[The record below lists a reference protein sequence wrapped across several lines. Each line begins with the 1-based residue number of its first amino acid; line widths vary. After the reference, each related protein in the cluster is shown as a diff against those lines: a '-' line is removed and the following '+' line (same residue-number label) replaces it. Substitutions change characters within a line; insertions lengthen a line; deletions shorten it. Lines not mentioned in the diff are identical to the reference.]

1 MTALAQARLTKRIGP
16 AYPDFVQ
23 GEIAYAGVAASTS
36 IYHGSVVGLN
46 SSGYAGPASATFS
59 NVIGCADLMPT
70 TTGGVV
76 NNSAGSN
83 GDLTIRVR
91 TGVFKFVNSSSTDA
105 ITNAWIGKPC
115 FVVDDNIVAKTSSAG
130 TRPVCGIVWFVDS
143 DGVWVQ
149 MGPGLGNTSVINMPV
164 TLHEF
169 FAQDAAA
176 GTTTAEQTIALTREA
191 FTVSNIS
198 INPTGALTASDSV
211 YATITIATRDGV
223 GGSGTTLATLVT
235 NVASGNWSAFT
246 RKNLTLSTTAIV
258 AGGIITWTV
267 AKASTGTQLPAL
279 VAEITGY
286 RY

>member
-23 GEIAYAGVAASTS
+23 GETAFPGVAASTS
-36 IYHGSVVGLN
+36 IYHGAVVGLN

-70 TTGGVV
+70 TTGGVA

-83 GDLTIRVR
+83 GDITVRVR
-91 TGVFKFVNSSSTDA
+91 TGVFKFVNSAAGDA

-115 FVVDDNIVAKTSSAG
+115 FVVDDNVVAKTSSAG
-130 TRPVCGIVWFVDS
+130 TRPVCGIVWSVDT

-149 MGPGLGNTSVINMPV
+149 MGPGLGNTAVINAPI
-164 TLHEF
+164 TLHES

-176 GTTTAEQTIALTREA
+176 GTTTAEQTIAMTREA
-191 FTVSNIS
+191 LTVSNIS

-223 GGSGTTLATLVT
+223 GGGATTLATLIT
-235 NVASGNWSAFT
+235 NVASGNWVAFT
-246 RKNLTLSTTAIV
+246 RKNLTLSTTAVAAAGIV
-258 AGGIITWTV
+258 TWTV
-267 AKASTGTQLPAL
+267 AKASTGTQIPAL
-279 VAEITGY
+279 VVEITGY